1 MSRSPAAFAV
11 EAADEEE
18 FLCGPE
24 LRRLS
29 GSESD
34 RRWRLVRLH
43 PFVVT
48 RHRRRSEVRYLTD
61 GWEVSHTAEEQRTS
75 S

>member
-29 GSESD
+29 GSESG
-34 RRWRLVRLH
+34 RRRRLVRLH
-43 PFVVT
+43 PFVLT
-48 RHRRRSEVRYLTD
+48 RHRQRSEVRDLTD
-61 GWEVSHTAEEQRTS
+61 GRELSQTAEEQRTS

>member
-29 GSESD
+29 GSESGQ
-34 RRWRLVRLH
+34 RRMVRLR
-43 PFVVT
+43 PFVLT
-48 RHRRRSEVRYLTD
+48 RHRQRPEVRDLTD
-61 GWEVSHTAEEQRTS
+61 GRELSQTAEERRTS

>member
-34 RRWRLVRLH
+34 RRRLARLH
-43 PFVVT
+43 PFAAT
-48 RHRRRSEVRYLTD
+48 RHRQRSEVRDLTD
-61 GWEVSHTAEEQRTS
+61 GRELSQTAEEQRTS
-75 S
+75 R